1 MPQLH
6 AGIVFLNVV
15 AARNTEITT
24 PALRDSPQW
33 IDNGCIKFNA
43 RNTKIMIFAHSVR
56 QVRRASLRFP
66 GSPTKFNTTGM
77 FFGLIAAKT
86 LKNHD
91 CRVLVTVMHKAEWL
105 HKLPATLKHNSCP
118 LQQGMTIPPATLQ
131 LQRPHPPLPDALR
144 CNTMLWFGRDTH
156 DVCMLEVYL
165 NIHVEHRLLLLCQS
179 MSRDVEHGKL
189 QPSVF
194 VVTCRQA
201 SIVRSHT
208 AQARFGGPK
217 LIRRGIW
224 QDPC

>member
-1 MPQLH
+1 MQVDFSTSGLPAKWLVLHKEEWLNNLQRTLMPQLH

-56 QVRRASLRFP
+56 QVRCASLRFP

-86 LKNHD
+86 LKSHD
-91 CRVLVTVMHKAEWL
+91 CHVLVTVMHKAEWL

-118 LQQGMTIPPATLQ
+118 LQQGMDHPTCNVAASTPP
-131 LQRPHPPLPDALR
+131 PPLPDVL
-144 CNTMLWFGRDTH
+144 
-156 DVCMLEVYL
+156 
-165 NIHVEHRLLLLCQS
+165 
-179 MSRDVEHGKL
+179 
-189 QPSVF
+189 
-194 VVTCRQA
+194 
-201 SIVRSHT
+201 
-208 AQARFGGPK
+208 
-217 LIRRGIW
+217 
-224 QDPC
+224 